1 VRTFS
6 ALIALAGCS
15 LLPASAPPND
25 RYFTPELTSATVH
38 APKSSSTL
46 RLGPVSSTV
55 HTKIVHR
62 DSATEVGM
70 YDTLRWADEPEVF
83 VREALRRALFD
94 RGALRESDDDLP
106 TLDVDVL
113 AFEEVRHGSARS
125 GRVQLR
131 WRLHD
136 DKGYSDGLVTSEVPA
151 KSSTID
157 AIVEAISD
165 ALAESTEH
173 LASEV
178 ATRLR

>member
-1 VRTFS
+1 VKAFAT
-6 ALIALAGCS
+6 LIAVAGCS
-15 LLPASAPPND
+15 LLPSSGPVND
-25 RYFTPELTSATVH
+25 RYFTPELTSATIH
-38 APKSSSTL
+38 APKSSTTL

-70 YDTLRWADEPEVF
+70 YDTLRWANEPEVF

-113 AFEEVRHGSARS
+113 AFEEVRRGSARS

-136 DKGYSDGLVTSEVPA
+136 DKGSSDGLVTAEVPA
-151 KSSTID
+151 KATTID
-157 AIVEAISD
+157 AIVDAISA
-165 ALAESTEH
+165 ALAEATEH